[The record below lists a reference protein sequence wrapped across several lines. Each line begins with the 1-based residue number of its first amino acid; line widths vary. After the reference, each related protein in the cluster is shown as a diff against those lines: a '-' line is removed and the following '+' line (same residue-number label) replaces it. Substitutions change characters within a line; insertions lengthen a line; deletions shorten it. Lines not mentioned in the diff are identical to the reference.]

1 MKKIET
7 LVIATKN
14 KHKADEIRSMLS
26 ELPIKLTDLSVYSQC
41 PDVEEDEETL
51 EGNAIKKARTVH
63 EYTKVPTIADDS
75 GLEVYYLLG
84 EPGVMSARYAGK
96 QANYDDNN
104 RLLLLRMRQVPD
116 RKRHARF
123 RTVIA
128 FVGAGATKT
137 VEGICEGK
145 IVFAPRGAIG
155 FGYDPLF
162 QPLGYD
168 LTFAEM
174 SAEMKNSISHRAK
187 AIAKLKN
194 LLQKLI

>member
-7 LVIATKN
+7 LVIATRN

-26 ELPIKLTDLSVYSQC
+26 DLPIKLIDLSNYPQC
-41 PDVEEDEETL
+41 PDVVEDEETL
-51 EGNAIKKARTVH
+51 EGNAIKKARTVY
-63 EYTKVPTIADDS
+63 EYTKLPALADDS

-84 EPGVMSARYAGK
+84 EPGVLSARYAGE

-128 FVGAGATKT
+128 LVEAGPIKT

-162 QPLGYD
+162 QPLGCD

-174 SAEMKNSISHRAK
+174 GAEMKNSISHRAK
-187 AIAKLKN
+187 AIAKLKD
-194 LLQKLI
+194 LLQTLI